1 MPMTTAT
8 LPYEP
13 RLYQTNLF
21 AKPLNGPESLD
32 AAAVAAYL
40 KDGYLTVNGF
50 YTPEEVAAGIQGL
63 SDLIM
68 GKNPEFKHIQFEPR
82 LKPEAIEKMSLEER
96 EYAVRKLMYFGPY
109 DARLNAMATHPVL
122 MSAMEKILGEP
133 AKCVQEMA
141 LLKPPMGQEKP
152 WHQDKAYFNYALET
166 RVVGV
171 WIALDEATVENGCMH
186 VLPGGHAQGAIYHY
200 PVRDWQICDR
210 DIYEKK
216 IVACPLT
223 PGGLLLF
230 DGLMPHG
237 TPINLSNKRRRAL
250 QFHYI
255 AQSVQKIPQEVR
267 VKIYGGKEQG
277 MEC

>member
-1 MPMTTAT
+1 MSTAT

-13 RLYQTNLF
+13 KLYSTDLF
-21 AKPLNGPESLD
+21 AKALRGPD
-32 AAAVAAYL
+32 AVDSAAVAGYL

-50 YTPEEVAAGIQGL
+50 YTSDEVKAGIQGL

-68 GKNPEFKHIQFEPR
+68 GKNEAFKHIQFEPR
-82 LKPEAIEKMSLEER
+82 LKQEQIDKMGLEER
-96 EYAVRKLMYFGPY
+96 EYAVRKLMSFCPY
-109 DARLNAMATHPVL
+109 DARLHAMAFHPVL
-122 MSAMEKILGEP
+122 MATLEKIFGEP
-133 AKCVQEMA
+133 VQCIQEMA
-141 LLKPPMGQEKP
+141 LLKPPQGSEKP
-152 WHQDKAYFNYALET
+152 WHQDKAYFNYAVDT

-186 VLPGGHAQGAIYHY
+186 VLPGAHKQGAIYHY

-210 DIYEKK
+210 DMYEKK
-216 IVACPLT
+216 IMACPLE

-237 TPINLSNKRRRAL
+237 TPVNLSNKRRRAL

-255 AQSVQKIPQEVR
+255 AKSAQKIPLEER
-267 VKIYGGKEQG
+267 IKIYGGKDNG